1 MKETDAKYTLTDPT
15 EVMAFLTLLL
25 QWGGTPDNAWHSHKS
40 CTGWSLKQ
48 QQAPPPP
55 TQPNDSTHPGPLGHE
70 QDGHMADGI
79 SDHAQDHPDH
89 RQDDLQ
95 HHSLEVS
102 KSDPHFEAK
111 HEAPAT
117 PISAL
122 HSPTTFARVRQF
134 HGLPASS
141 DRATPAS
148 QWLTKPDSGSDS
160 KPDSEAASPT
170 QQLQAESG
178 HESPLQSSAADLAGD
193 QEGLDEYSRMV
204 GSNTAGSRQ
213 AQTIGR
219 GACGKQIQAEGRPPT
234 GKEVEQAQGEEEERA
249 EEASTPPS
257 RTSLDH
263 YLRQPYKA
271 TEGQSGE
278 SGEAGHMGHWDAGEG
293 VMPEREVAEN
303 ARSLDALQEARSSGE
318 HSMASMP
325 PFQSARPGQRMPE
338 GKRLTALLL
347 DKLQGHDA
355 GRSSGADEG
364 LSPPG
369 HSSHSTS
376 SLAGYQSPFE
386 SLANEGG
393 LSTSE
398 DTDSVKAEFG
408 SVPFHFLAPSK

>member
-1 MKETDAKYTLTDPT
+1 
-15 EVMAFLTLLL
+15 MAV
-25 QWGGTPDNAWHSHKS
+25 
-40 CTGWSLKQ
+40 
-48 QQAPPPP
+48 
-55 TQPNDSTHPGPLGHE
+55 
-70 QDGHMADGI
+70 GI
-79 SDHAQDHPDH
+79 SDHAQDHPDR
-89 RQDDLQ
+89 RQDSLQ
-95 HHSLEVS
+95 HPRRDDGHSTEGS
-102 KSDPHFEAK
+102 KPDSHVETK

-148 QWLTKPDSGSDS
+148 QWLTKTDSGSASKSDS
-160 KPDSEAASPT
+160 QAASPT
-170 QQLQAESG
+170 QHLQAESG
-178 HESPLQSSAADLAGD
+178 HESPLQSSAAELAGD

-204 GSNTAGSRQ
+204 GSKTAGSRQ
-213 AQTIGR
+213 SQTISR
-219 GACGKQIQAEGRPPT
+219 SACGKQIQAEGRPPT
-234 GKEVEQAQGEEEERA
+234 SKEIEQVQGQEENRA

-263 YLRQPYKA
+263 YLQQPYKA
-271 TEGQSGE
+271 PEENNE

-293 VMPEREVAEN
+293 FMPEREVAEN

-325 PFQSARPGQRMPE
+325 PFQSARPGQKMPE

-355 GRSSGADEG
+355 GRSSGGDEG
-364 LSPPG
+364 ISPPG

-408 SVPFHFLAPSK
+408 SVPFNFLAPSK